1 MSSIKKNFLYNM
13 SYQLL
18 TLILPLITTPYISRV
33 MGAEKIGVFS
43 YTYSI
48 ATYFGMFILL
58 GLNNYGN
65 RTIASVRD
73 NKDKLSLS
81 FWNIY
86 AFQLVLGIV
95 MSVIYLGYALF
106 IAQEKTMA
114 LIQFFFL
121 VSSMLDINWFYFGL
135 EQFKLT
141 VTRNTIIKVVTVI
154 AIFIFV
160 KSSTDLYKYT
170 IIMALGTLGG
180 QIVLWCFLKNY
191 VQKANV
197 TWDEIKKHIKPNLVL
212 FVPVIAVSVY
222 ISMDKI
228 LLGYL
233 TDKTEVGYFESANK
247 ITTIPTLLI
256 GALGT
261 VMLPRVSNLVAKGK
275 GNTIRKYLEM
285 SQLLSVFLSIAMSLG
300 LSSVVRE
307 FVPMFYG
314 TGFDK
319 CQVLIPILVLS
330 SIFIAWANVIRM
342 QYLIPYKKDEIYVK
356 SVIYGAIINVIMNIV
371 LIPKYA
377 SMGAAFGLL
386 ISEATVCIYQ
396 SYRTRQELPEKQL
409 LFKTIPFVLNGI
421 IMYGI
426 VVNIPIIH
434 GLFVTLVI
442 KVIIGAIIYLILT
455 GMYYLFYLKKNLE
468 FEE

>member
-160 KSSTDLYKYT
+160 KSPTDLYKYT

-191 VQKANV
+191 VQKAKI
-197 TWDEIKKHIKPNLVL
+197 TWDEIKKHVKPNLVL
-212 FVPVIAVSVY
+212 FVPVIAVSMY

-233 TDKTEVGYFESANK
+233 TNKTEVGYFESANK
-247 ITTIPTLLI
+247 IVIPALLV

-261 VMLPRVSNLVAKGK
+261 VMLPRVSNLVVNGK
-275 GNTIRKYLEM
+275 H
-285 SQLLSVFLSIAMSLG
+285 
-300 LSSVVRE
+300 
-307 FVPMFYG
+307 
-314 TGFDK
+314 
-319 CQVLIPILVLS
+319 
-330 SIFIAWANVIRM
+330 
-342 QYLIPYKKDEIYVK
+342 EI
-356 SVIYGAIINVIMNIV
+356 GR
-371 LIPKYA
+371 L
-377 SMGAAFGLL
+377 
-386 ISEATVCIYQ
+386 Q
-396 SYRTRQELPEKQL
+396 
-409 LFKTIPFVLNGI
+409 
-421 IMYGI
+421 
-426 VVNIPIIH
+426 
-434 GLFVTLVI
+434 
-442 KVIIGAIIYLILT
+442 
-455 GMYYLFYLKKNLE
+455 
-468 FEE
+468 

>member
-160 KSSTDLYKYT
+160 KSPDDLYKYT

-180 QIVLWCFLKNY
+180 QIALWYFLKNY
-191 VQKANV
+191 VQKAKI
-197 TWDEIKKHIKPNLVL
+197 TWDEIKKHVKPNLVL
-212 FVPVIAVSVY
+212 FVPVIAVSMY
-222 ISMDKI
+222 TSMDKI
-228 LLGYL
+228 ILGYL
-233 TDKTEVGYFESANK
+233 TNKTEVGYFESANK
-247 ITTIPTLLI
+247 IVIVPALLV

-261 VMLPRVSNLVAKGK
+261 VMLPRVSNLVVNGK
-275 GNTIRKYLEM
+275 HEIIKKYLERA
-285 SQLLSVFLSIAMSLG
+285 QLFSTFLSIAMSFG
-300 LSSVVRE
+300 LSAIVLE
-307 FVPMFYG
+307 FVPLFYG
-314 TGFDK
+314 KGFEK
-319 CQVLIPILVLS
+319 CEILIPIMVTN
-330 SIFIAWANVIRM
+330 SIFISWSNILRN
-342 QYLIPYKKDEIYVK
+342 QYLIPYKKDIIFIK
-356 SVIYGAIINVIMNIV
+356 SVIYGALINIV
-371 LIPKYA
+371 INIILIPKYA
-377 SMGAAFGLL
+377 SVGATIGLFS
-386 ISEATVCIYQ
+386 SE
-396 SYRTRQELPEKQL
+396 
-409 LFKTIPFVLNGI
+409 
-421 IMYGI
+421 I
-426 VVNIPIIH
+426 VVC
-434 GLFVTLVI
+434 T
-442 KVIIGAIIYLILT
+442 
-455 GMYYLFYLKKNLE
+455 
-468 FEE
+468 

>member
-106 IAQEKTMA
+106 IAQEKIMA

-160 KSSTDLYKYT
+160 KSPTDLYKYT

-197 TWDEIKKHIKPNLVL
+197 TWNEIKKHIKPNLVL
-212 FVPVIAVSVY
+212 FVPVIAVSMY
-222 ISMDKI
+222 TSMDKI
-228 LLGYL
+228 ILGYL
-233 TDKTEVGYFESANK
+233 TNKTEVGYFESANK
-247 ITTIPTLLI
+247 ISILPSVVVNS
-256 GALGT
+256 LGT
-261 VMLPRVSNLVAKGK
+261 VMLPRISNMIAEGK
-275 GNTIRKYLEM
+275 KKIVYRYLER
-285 SQLLSVFLSIAMSLG
+285 SQIFSVFLTIPMMFG
-300 LSSVVRE
+300 LSAVVKE
-307 FVPMFYG
+307 FVPFFYG
-314 TGFDK
+314 KGFYK
-319 CQVLIPILVLS
+319 CEILIPIIVS
-330 SIFIAWANVIRM
+330 TTIFVTWGNVVRT
-342 QYLIPYKKDEIYVK
+342 QYLIPYKKDKEYLITAG
-356 SVIYGAIINVIMNIV
+356 SGAIINIILNFL
-371 LIPKYA
+371 LIPSFK
-377 SMGAAFGLL
+377 SIGAAWGLL
-386 ISEATVCIYQ
+386 ISEIFVCVSQ
-396 SYRTRQELPEKQL
+396 SLMTRNYINEIPIVLKSIPL
-409 LFKTIPFVLNGI
+409 LFS
-421 IMYGI
+421 GI
-426 VVNIPIIH
+426 VMYIIVIQIPNNYGEFFTIV
-434 GLFVTLVI
+434 L
-442 KVIIGAIIYLILT
+442 KMIIGAIVYILLSGIYYVIYLR
-455 GMYYLFYLKKNLE
+455 KNLKL
-468 FEE
+468 

>member
-160 KSSTDLYKYT
+160 KSPDDLYKYT

-197 TWDEIKKHIKPNLVL
+197 TWNEIKKHIKPNLVL
-212 FVPVIAVSVY
+212 FVPVIAVSMY

-233 TDKTEVGYFESANK
+233 TNKTEVGYFESANK
-247 ITTIPTLLI
+247 VTTIPSLLI

-261 VMLPRVSNLVAKGK
+261 VMLPRVSNLVSKGK
-275 GNTIRKYLEM
+275 GDTIKRYLEL
-285 SQLLSVFLSIAMSLG
+285 SQLVSVFLSVSMALGMSG
-300 LSSVVRE
+300 VVRE
-307 FVPMFYG
+307 FVPLFYG
-314 TGFDK
+314 TGFEK
-319 CQVLIPILVLS
+319 CQILIPILVLS

-342 QYLIPYKKDEIYVK
+342 QYLIPYKKDEVYVK
-356 SVIYGAIINVIMNIV
+356 SVIYGAIINIIV
-371 LIPKYA
+371 NLILIPKLA
-377 SMGAAFGLL
+377 SIGAAIGLL
-386 ISEATVCIYQ
+386 VSEATVCIYQ
-396 SYRTRQELPEKQL
+396 SWRTRHELPERSLIIKSA
-409 LFKTIPFVLNGI
+409 PFVLSGI
-421 IMYGI
+421 IMYLVIINIPLIQGTFITLVLKVILGI
-426 VVNIPIIH
+426 V
-434 GLFVTLVI
+434 
-442 KVIIGAIIYLILT
+442 IYVLLSGI
-455 GMYYLFYLKKNLE
+455 YYLFYLKKNLTE
-468 FEE
+468 

>member
-160 KSSTDLYKYT
+160 KSPTDLYKYT

-212 FVPVIAVSVY
+212 FVPVIAVSMY
-222 ISMDKI
+222 TSMDKI
-228 LLGYL
+228 ILGYL
-233 TDKTEVGYFESANK
+233 TNKTEVGYFESANK
-247 ITTIPTLLI
+247 IVIVPALLV

-261 VMLPRVSNLVAKGK
+261 VMLPRVSNLVVNGK
-275 GNTIRKYLEM
+275 HEIIKKYLERA
-285 SQLLSVFLSIAMSLG
+285 QLFSTFLSIAMSFG
-300 LSSVVRE
+300 LSAIILE
-307 FVPMFYG
+307 FVPLFYG
-314 TGFDK
+314 KGFEK
-319 CQVLIPILVLS
+319 CEILISIMVTN
-330 SIFIAWANVIRM
+330 SIFISWSNILRN
-342 QYLIPYKKDEIYVK
+342 QYLIPYKKDIIFIK
-356 SVIYGAIINVIMNIV
+356 SVIYGALINIV
-371 LIPKYA
+371 INIILIPKYA
-377 SMGAAFGLL
+377 SVGATIGLFS
-386 ISEATVCIYQ
+386 SE
-396 SYRTRQELPEKQL
+396 
-409 LFKTIPFVLNGI
+409 
-421 IMYGI
+421 I
-426 VVNIPIIH
+426 VVC
-434 GLFVTLVI
+434 T
-442 KVIIGAIIYLILT
+442 
-455 GMYYLFYLKKNLE
+455 
-468 FEE
+468 

>member
-73 NKDKLSLS
+73 NKDKLSS
-81 FWNIY
+81 TFWNIY
-86 AFQLVLGIV
+86 AFQLVLGVV

-106 IAQEKTMA
+106 MAQEKIMA

-160 KSSTDLYKYT
+160 KSPDDLYKYT

-180 QIVLWCFLKNY
+180 QIVLWYFLKNY
-191 VQKANV
+191 VQKAKI
-197 TWDEIKKHIKPNLVL
+197 TWGEIKKHIKPNLVL
-212 FVPVIAVSVY
+212 FVPVIAVSMY

-233 TDKTEVGYFESANK
+233 TNKTEVGYFESANK
-247 ITTIPTLLI
+247 VTTIPSLLI

-261 VMLPRVSNLVAKGK
+261 VMLPRVSNLVSKGK
-275 GNTIRKYLEM
+275 GDTIKRYLEL
-285 SQLLSVFLSIAMSLG
+285 SQLVSVFLSVSMALGMSG
-300 LSSVVRE
+300 VVRE
-307 FVPMFYG
+307 FVPLFYG
-314 TGFDK
+314 TGFEK
-319 CQVLIPILVLS
+319 CQILIPILVLS

-356 SVIYGAIINVIMNIV
+356 SVVYGAIINIIVNII
-371 LIPKYA
+371 LIPKLA
-377 SMGAAFGLL
+377 SIGAAIGLL
-386 ISEATVCIYQ
+386 VSEATVCIYQ
-396 SYRTRQELPEKQL
+396 SWRTRHELPERSLIIKSV
-409 LFKTIPFVLNGI
+409 PFVLSGI
-421 IMYGI
+421 IMYLVI
-426 VVNIPIIH
+426 INIPIIQ
-434 GLFVTLVI
+434 GTFITLVL
-442 KVIIGAIIYLILT
+442 KVILGAFIYLLLV
-455 GMYYLFYLKKNLE
+455 GSYYLFYLKKNLTE
-468 FEE
+468 

>member
-73 NKDKLSLS
+73 NKDKLSS
-81 FWNIY
+81 TFWNIY
-86 AFQLVLGIV
+86 AFQLVLGVV

-106 IAQEKTMA
+106 MAQEKIMA

-141 VTRNTIIKVVTVI
+141 VTRNTFIKILTVI

-160 KSSTDLYKYT
+160 KSPADLYKYT
-170 IIMALGTLGG
+170 LIMAVGTLSG
-180 QIVLWCFLKNY
+180 QLVLWGFLKNY
-191 VQKANV
+191 VQKAQITLSEV
-197 TWDEIKKHIKPNLVL
+197 KKHIKPNLVL
-212 FVPVIAVSVY
+212 FVPVIAVSIY

-285 SQLLSVFLSIAMSLG
+285 SQLLSVFLSIAMALG

-314 TGFDK
+314 TGFEK
-319 CQVLIPILVLS
+319 CQILIPILVLS

-342 QYLIPYKKDEIYVK
+342 QYLIPYKKDEVYVK
-356 SVIYGAIINVIMNIV
+356 SVIYGAIINIIV
-371 LIPKYA
+371 NLILIPKLA
-377 SMGAAFGLL
+377 SIGAAIGLL
-386 ISEATVCIYQ
+386 VSEATVCIYQ
-396 SYRTRQELPEKQL
+396 SWRTRHELPERSLIIKSA
-409 LFKTIPFVLNGI
+409 PFVLSGI
-421 IMYGI
+421 IMYLVI
-426 VVNIPIIH
+426 INIPIIQ
-434 GLFVTLVI
+434 GTFITLI
-442 KVIIGAIIYLILT
+442 LKVILGIVIYVLLSGI
-455 GMYYLFYLKKNLE
+455 YYLFYLKKNLTE
-468 FEE
+468 